1 MRDHLKPCDWVRT
14 ELVTV
19 ESIRC
24 ALLELS
30 MDSFDCNR
38 KSTDLTMIT
47 MIRLSISLP
56 SKWHLEKELSR
67 FNCSNLFLFLV
78 GIVLQRPASLWYDVT
93 ICCFLYDLP
102 LPSIGGNKLLIFFSF
117 SCSPELAWDRKC
129 KCNLFVCM
137 FRLDYLPEFV
147 RIILERTRSNSF
159 RSNGFPTGTQESTR
173 TQFGDEEYQNWNSL
187 PSSTVA

>member
-1 MRDHLKPCDWVRT
+1 MRDHRKPCDWVRT
-14 ELVTV
+14 ELATV
-19 ESIRC
+19 ERIRC

-38 KSTDLTMIT
+38 KSTDLT

-102 LPSIGGNKLLIFFSF
+102 LPSIGGNKLLIFFSHF
-117 SCSPELAWDRKC
+117 LV
-129 KCNLFVCM
+129 L
-137 FRLDYLPEFV
+137 
-147 RIILERTRSNSF
+147 
-159 RSNGFPTGTQESTR
+159 
-173 TQFGDEEYQNWNSL
+173 QNWLGIANVSATCLSACFAWIICQSL
-187 PSSTVA
+187 WENYSRKN